1 MRTAHYI
8 TIVAALGL
16 TALLY
21 WGVSTV
27 PPAGAGPD
35 RAGRGPHQEGPA
47 RVEAA
52 TTEIILS
59 EARAKLPVHGQAEL
73 EEAEKG
79 LAGITDST
87 QMVPALEAISK
98 VWAAHGQAAAAGHY
112 LATAARLEKSPKKL
126 NFAGQFFLNLMNR
139 QADSPAVRLWEAKYA
154 VASLSNALEIAP
166 ADSTRL
172 ALASGYIEGT
182 GETMQGV
189 QLLLGI
195 TRENPGHIPA
205 NLVLGKLAIQSGQW
219 DKAIGRF
226 QTVLKQE
233 PRNKEAL
240 YFLAEAYKG
249 KGEKQK
255 AIETFEAVKQIV
267 DNPDFSRDVDAYIKT
282 F

>member
-1 MRTAHYI
+1 
-8 TIVAALGL
+8 
-16 TALLY
+16 
-21 WGVSTV
+21 
-27 PPAGAGPD
+27 
-35 RAGRGPHQEGPA
+35 
-47 RVEAA
+47 
-52 TTEIILS
+52 LS